1 MLSGYAIKLVIFIH
15 IYAKYEN
22 ITQKQSDDLNG
33 KIYAKVIAIKQLMF
47 NLIFKFKIVYYI

>member
-1 MLSGYAIKLVIFIH
+1 M
-15 IYAKYEN
+15 YAKYEN

-47 NLIFKFKIVYYI
+47 NLIFKFKIVYIININPMFGIN